1 MSDVTGAMPFL
12 GGNAAA
18 EPSFLDG
25 NAAAGPLR
33 DLFSADLTSAVGTC
47 AACGDS
53 GPVAGVRLYTQAPG
67 LVGRCPGCEEV
78 LFTLVRSEQDTYLSM
93 KGLTML
99 RFPTGA

>member
-1 MSDVTGAMPFL
+1 MTDVSGAIPSPD
-12 GGNAAA
+12 GAAA
-18 EPSFLDG
+18 SAPTFLDG

-33 DLFSADLTSAVGTC
+33 DLFSVDLTSATGTC
-47 AACGDS
+47 GSCGDA
-53 GPVAGVRLYTQAPG
+53 GPVGAVRLFTQAPG

-78 LFTLVRSEQDTYLSM
+78 LFTLVRSEQHTYLSM